1 MRYFTR
7 RILMGGTLVVA
18 LLGVGGCVL
27 APKKAK
33 QERARLD
40 AAGDVYRRPFEKREL
55 ANLTAQ
61 PTWREVLRRAFLANG
76 DLEAGYHEW
85 AMAVSRIQQAGSYP
99 NSPVSVGFEYMFSEE
114 SMKSWDRTTIS
125 AGFDAGESLLLPNKV
140 YQSGK
145 IATRDAQAAGE
156 RFAAAKFDLQRRVL
170 NAWIDY
176 ALLAEQVRIRRE
188 NTSLLKLLNETAA
201 GRVRAG
207 GAQQDLLRTDIEYRM
222 ADDELRTMESEL
234 PRMRAMLN
242 AMLGRAPDA
251 PLTPPVRLPEPR
263 PVPSDDASL
272 LAVGVAANP
281 ELKALAFE
289 ASGRRDALERAR
301 MEYLPDVNPFA
312 AVTGDVEQVIGID
325 VMLPTVLPRIKGMV
339 KEARADLRRVRA
351 MARQTRL
358 DRAAEYVAAV
368 YALRNSERQA
378 ALFEKQVLPSAQRV
392 LDSVRQSYSAGTG
405 AYLELIEAQ
414 RTLLDVRLTVAEA
427 KAAREKNLADLE
439 ALAGTDIETI
449 AASTTQPVTQPTTAP
464 ATQAGGKNHD

>member
-1 MRYFTR
+1 MRH
-7 RILMGGTLVVA
+7 ITLRFLTGAMVVGA
-18 LLGVGGCVL
+18 LLGAGGCVL
-27 APKKAK
+27 APKEAK
-33 QERARLD
+33 EEQARLD
-40 AAGDVYRRPFEKREL
+40 EAETVYRRPFEKRQL
-55 ANLTAQ
+55 ADLSAE
-61 PTWREVLRRAFLANG
+61 PTWRDVLRRAFLANG
-76 DLEAGYHEW
+76 DLEAAYHEW

-99 NSPVSVGFEYMFSEE
+99 NSPVSLGFEYMFSDE

-145 IATRDAQAAGE
+145 VATRDAQAAGE

-176 ALLAEQVRIRRE
+176 ALLAEQVRIQRE

-222 ADDELRTMESEL
+222 GEDELRTMESEL

-251 PLTPPVRLPEPR
+251 PLTPPAHLPEPR
-263 PVPSDDASL
+263 PVPADDASL
-272 LAVGVAANP
+272 LSVGVAANP
-281 ELKALAFE
+281 ELRALAFE
-289 ASGRRDALERAR
+289 TSGRRNALERAR

-312 AVTGDVEQVIGID
+312 AVTGDVEQVIGVD

-339 KEARADLRRVRA
+339 KEARADLRRVQA

-378 ALFEKQVLPSAQRV
+378 ALFEKQVLPNAQRV

-405 AYLELIEAQ
+405 AYLDLIEAQ
-414 RTLLDVRLTVAEA
+414 RTLLDVRLTMAEA

-449 AASTTQPVTQPTTAP
+449 AASTRQSTTQPTTAP
-464 ATQAGGKNHD
+464 ATQAEANHD